1 MDEVMLDMV
10 RELRLLRREMA
21 RLRRRLDRGQ
31 LPEAPSEWSDL
42 DRQRALDALRKL
54 GEHQ

>member
-1 MDEVMLDMV
+1 MEEAISDMV

-31 LPEAPSEWSDL
+31 EPSETGWSDL
-42 DRQRALDALRKL
+42 DRKRALDALRKL
-54 GEHQ
+54 GEVFQ